1 MMVIKMED
9 HVRFTAFNNFFLKS
23 RLIRQVQIQLYSFGF
38 VGFCGRIGFCQ
49 GLRSMCESEKCT
61 LHRWTDKGC
70 FNHQAPHLLQRLHW
84 SPAFWPCC
92 NNGSGVWVS
101 VELVFLYHS
110 QSTASTPAITDH
122 LSLKVVVNLIAA
134 FLLHH
139 LLLHYSIVKI
149 YLLWFQKSL
158 GLDWLRPQL
167 TPPSH
172 LHTELDLLLSISTI
186 YLKNL
191 I

>member
-1 MMVIKMED
+1 MKLPRRD
-9 HVRFTAFNNFFLKS
+9 
-23 RLIRQVQIQLYSFGF
+23 
-38 VGFCGRIGFCQ
+38 
-49 GLRSMCESEKCT
+49 
-61 LHRWTDKGC
+61 
-70 FNHQAPHLLQRLHW
+70 
-84 SPAFWPCC
+84 
-92 NNGSGVWVS
+92 
-101 VELVFLYHS
+101 HS

-172 LHTELDLLLSISTI
+172 LHTELDLLLDISTI

-191 I
+191 IWTKESWNLLRLTLSTPYWTVCGEGDCAGGHKFGSEMLRGVTLIPFFSSRFLGLGSIKSLGEK